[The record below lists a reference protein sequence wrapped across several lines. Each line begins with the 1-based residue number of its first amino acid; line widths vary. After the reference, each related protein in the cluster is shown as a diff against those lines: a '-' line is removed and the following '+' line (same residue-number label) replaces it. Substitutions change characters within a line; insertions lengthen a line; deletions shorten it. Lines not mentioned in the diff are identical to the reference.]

1 MTSSGLSAYP
11 LVMEARKHMA
21 LVLEKLLAPAEG
33 LPTPPAGVEAE
44 TGLNISVVFT
54 QEKSTLAALKKAGD
68 LAARLSAHVTLLVP
82 QIVPYPAP
90 LTSPPVLIEFSEKRF
105 RQIASQSPVR
115 TTVHLYL
122 CRDPWEILLAV
133 LPPRSLVVVGGP
145 KRWWPSREK
154 RLAKHLRRAGHEVI
168 FTETE

>member
-1 MTSSGLSAYP
+1 
-11 LVMEARKHMA
+11 MA
-21 LVLEKLLAPAEG
+21 LVLEKLLVPAAG
-33 LPTPPAGVEAE
+33 LPTLPAGGEAE
-44 TGLNISVVFT
+44 ARLNISVVFT

-90 LTSPPVLIEFSEKRF
+90 LTSPPVLIEFSERHF
-105 RQIASQSPVR
+105 REMASQSPVS
-115 TTVHLYL
+115 TTVNLYL
-122 CRDPWEILLAV
+122 CRDPLEILMAV
-133 LPPRSLVVVGGP
+133 LPPRSLVVLGGR

-154 RLAKHLRRAGHEVI
+154 RLVKHLQRAGHEVI

>member
-1 MTSSGLSAYP
+1 
-11 LVMEARKHMA
+11 MEARKHMA
-21 LVLEKLLAPAEG
+21 PVMEKLLAPAAG
-33 LPTPPAGVEAE
+33 LPTLPTGVEAE

-54 QEKSTLAALKKAGD
+54 EEKSTLAALKKAGD
-68 LAARLSAHVTLLVP
+68 LAARLGAHVTLLVP

-90 LTSPPVLIEFSEKRF
+90 LTSPPVLIEFSERHF
-105 RQIASQSPVR
+105 REIASQSPVG

-133 LPPRSLVVVGGP
+133 LPPHSLVVLGGR
-145 KRWWPSREK
+145 KRWWPSTES
-154 RLAKHLRRAGHEVI
+154 RLARHLQRAGHEVI